1 MSERIVGP
9 MCSERCGAG
18 WIDDGTM
25 CISASYSP
33 GPIALQ
39 EENSITVLNE
49 SLHALEATALN
60 FGKALINDA
69 SVREN
74 YVRKIQS
81 MSKEILR
88 DVQAGRAT
96 PEEGAKF
103 AQQLRNRIME
113 EARTKSSPVG
123 RSGSEKLKT
132 GGKALEA
139 LIDEKTAK
147 LFPNKR
153 FADLTK
159 AQRRHVFK
167 AIIESSG
174 KSRPSVTARI
184 PRWRMVGR
192 GLLFFTVAIA
202 TYNVWTAE
210 NKVHA
215 GLKEGIVLGSGV
227 AGGAI
232 VGAATGLVCGPG
244 APICSTAL
252 FFVGGIMG
260 ALAGNSVADYY
271 DAELLE
277 FAEWLGEGF

>member
-1 MSERIVGP
+1 
-9 MCSERCGAG
+9 MCSERCGPG

-25 CISASYSP
+25 CRSASYSS
-33 GPIALQ
+33 GPTGLHK
-39 EENSITVLNE
+39 ENSITVLNE

-60 FGKALINDA
+60 FGKAFINDA

-74 YVRKIQS
+74 YVHKIQS

-96 PEEGAKF
+96 PEEGARF
-103 AQQLRNRIME
+103 AQQIRNRIME

-123 RSGSEKLKT
+123 RAGSEKLKT

-147 LFPNKR
+147 LFPNKS

-159 AQRRHVFK
+159 AQRRQVFK

-174 KSRPSVTARI
+174 KSRPSVTARM

-192 GLLFFTVAIA
+192 GLLLFTVAIA

-215 GLKEGIVLGSGV
+215 GLKEGIVLGGGV
-227 AGGAI
+227 VGGA
-232 VGAATGLVCGPG
+232 VAGAATGLVCGPG

-252 FFVGGIMG
+252 FIVGGIMG
-260 ALAGNSVADYY
+260 ALAFSTAADCYN
-271 DAELLE
+271 AELLE